1 MAYHIITKLFHHPRL
16 LSLSYVLPAFDVMT
30 FRHFDID
37 DDIIREMISA
47 WPLLQTLK
55 MSRSRRIASPVTLL
69 GLSDLL
75 QGCTQLK
82 ELYISMCVSAHEVKA
97 LINARAVPNRSIS

>member
-47 WPLLQTLK
+47 WPLLQT
-55 MSRSRRIASPVTLL
+55 
-69 GLSDLL
+69 
-75 QGCTQLK
+75 TQNEQK
-82 ELYISMCVSAHEVKA
+82 
-97 LINARAVPNRSIS
+97 PTDSISSYLVGSF